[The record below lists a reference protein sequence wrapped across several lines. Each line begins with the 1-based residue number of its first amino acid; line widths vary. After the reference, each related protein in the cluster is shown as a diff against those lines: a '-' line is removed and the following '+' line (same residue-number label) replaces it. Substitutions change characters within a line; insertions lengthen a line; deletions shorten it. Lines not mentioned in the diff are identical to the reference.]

1 MTLQPRVR
9 RPIDFADPT
18 HAKQGG
24 DFVDAEAGAGREAKG
39 LPWILWAGRQPGLD
53 YSCLTAL
60 CLSTQVS
67 GLLATW
73 RLLGTYEHYAAIGVA
88 LSGLA

>member
-1 MTLQPRVR
+1 LTLQTRVR

-24 DFVDAEAGAGREAKG
+24 DFVNAEAGAGREAKG

-53 YSCLTAL
+53 YSCLTAIWRPIPRTVWSSL
-60 CLSTQVS
+60 RSQLGVIRIRET
-67 GLLATW
+67 LASSK
-73 RLLGTYEHYAAIGVA
+73 EP
-88 LSGLA
+88 S